1 MSALPWSELL
11 RAATHFGLTPP
22 QFWALSV
29 TEWRALVGDSPGLDG
44 ARLADLC
51 ATFPDHQEINY
62 DPDE

>member
-1 MSALPWSELL
+1 VSALPWSDLL

-29 TEWRALVGDSPGLDG
+29 TEWRALVGESPGLDG
-44 ARLADLC
+44 ARLADLS
-51 ATFPDHQEINY
+51 AAFPDHQETNY